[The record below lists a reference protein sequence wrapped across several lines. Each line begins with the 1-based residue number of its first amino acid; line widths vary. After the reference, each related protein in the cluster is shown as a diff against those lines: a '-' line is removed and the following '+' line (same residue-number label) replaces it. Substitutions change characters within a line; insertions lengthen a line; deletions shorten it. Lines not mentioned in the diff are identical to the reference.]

1 MKTTILKYIVCAAML
16 LFFQAVLAQG
26 STVIFSAT
34 GDVPYGSNEI
44 PIFQQQ
50 IADHNLYSPS
60 KFLIHL
66 GDIKEGTSSCPE
78 SIYQDV
84 SGILKE
90 LAAPCYIV
98 PGDNEYNDCSDPTQ
112 AWQYWTAY
120 FMRFEEN
127 FCGAFATEHQSV
139 RQENFAFLLDGV
151 LFVGI
156 NLVGGRVHSQ
166 NEWNTRMQQDADW
179 VDFQFQN
186 KKSQVRAA
194 VVFAQAGPDNSNRDL
209 FFNQF
214 RASAATF
221 AKPVLFMQGDGH
233 SWKNDKPFPEQNI
246 TRVQVNNGGEEDPV
260 QVTVNTST
268 TNPWVFLRN
277 PWSNNPPLYNVPP
290 CVEAGPDTTI
300 TLPGAAN
307 LHARVKDDGV
317 PLNPG
322 AVTLAWS
329 KTSGPGTV
337 IFANPSA
344 AKTTASFSAPGTYLL
359 RLTASDGSLQ
369 NYDELIVTVNGQGA
383 YLAVNDATV
392 TEGNSGT
399 VNAVFTVTLSGS
411 TGQTVTVN
419 YATANGTAAQG
430 SDYTAQSGT
439 LTFSGS
445 TVTRA
450 ITVAVIGDLTVEPD
464 ETFFVNLSGATNAT
478 IGDGQGLGTIL
489 NDDVPPPPVIS
500 SFSPAKGPHGT
511 QVTITGSNFS
521 GATQVAFNTTS
532 APGFI
537 IDSDTRIRANVP
549 SGATS
554 GKIRVT
560 NPAGSALSA
569 TDFIITHTL
578 AVTVS
583 GSGSVTLDPPGGVYD
598 QGSVVTLTAVPA
610 AGWQFLGWS
619 GDLSGSANPA
629 GITMNG
635 NKNVTAGFVEQGGGG
650 SVVYMET
657 RGGGAYGTI
666 VTTSASLA
674 AVSGDLY
681 LAAISTRPLM
691 NALSVSG
698 LGLTWTRVQAQ
709 CSGRGATGVEVWMAL
724 GTPSASGPVS
734 AAFPG
739 NANAVITVSRY
750 SGVAATNPIGTA
762 ISGNTLGLNGACS
775 GGVDNS
781 AYSFDLN
788 VSAGGAMVYCA
799 AAMRNKTHTPGSGYS
814 ERIEIFQ
821 GASGNVAGLA
831 IEDRGIP
838 SPALVTV
845 NGTFSGSVDWAVAA
859 LEIKPGNAGSPP
871 PQYTLTLN
879 ATGSGSVSAN
889 PPGGVYDSATVVT
902 LTASP
907 AAGYQFSGWSGDL
920 SGSTNPAAI
929 TMNANKTVTATF
941 TALPQY
947 TLTVNIAG
955 SGTVTLNPPGGVYT
969 AATVVTLTAAPAA
982 GFVFSG
988 WSGDLSGS
996 ANPAAITMDANKT
1009 VTATFTALPQYTLT
1023 ANISGNG
1030 TVQLNPPGG
1039 IYNQGTVVSLTAVPG
1054 TGFRFSGWSG
1064 DLSGTA
1070 NPASLTMDAN
1080 KTVTATFTPIPQ
1092 YTLTLATVGSGA
1104 ITANPPA
1111 TNGVYDSAAVV
1122 TLTAVPD
1129 AGWRFSGWSGDL
1141 SGTANPASL
1150 TMNANKTV
1158 TATFAPIPR
1167 YTLTLSTVGLG
1178 AITADPP
1185 APGGVYDSA
1194 AVVTLTANADPGWTF
1209 SGWSGDLSGSINPE
1223 IITMNTN
1230 KTVVATFTERMEVV
1244 YEQTVSGGAAN
1255 AAQVTTSTAIAGVS
1269 GDLYLAAIST
1279 RPRASVSAV
1288 SGLGLS
1294 WTRLAAQCAGR
1305 NLTGVEI
1312 WMAQGNPGGNGAV
1325 TAVLSNAAAVVLAV
1339 SRYSGVDAT
1348 APVGN
1353 LISGNTVGLNGPCS
1367 GGSDNSAY
1375 ALNLPVSVSG
1385 AMVYS
1390 AVAIRNRTHTPGAGY
1405 SERIEIFANNGF
1417 NRVGIAVQDQSIAGP
1432 GNILVN
1438 GTFSGSVD
1446 WAVIGL
1452 EIKPRSV
1459 STARLWSFSPGNPAT
1474 LEQPLSTAGGPA
1486 ALTSAPGEGTPLSAF
1501 SSLQFEVKDLPEAIR
1516 QAKLRLY
1523 GVNHSPE
1530 ELRIY
1535 PLRAVAEER
1544 RVNAANLSAPNDAP
1558 LSGGV
1563 HLDAHWIEYD
1573 LTALIRQSGS
1583 YVFAFSGVAPEHFN
1597 SLSSGGDH
1605 IIARLIIETAADP
1618 SAAAPATDSSPELA
1632 QGSPALS
1639 RAAGSEEDPPAVPE
1653 ELFLNANYPN
1663 PFNSDTR
1670 IEYGVP
1676 EAMHLRLVVYNLL
1689 GQQVRK
1695 LTEGYQPAGA
1705 QTALWDGR
1713 DDNGVPLGSG
1723 IYFIRLRA
1731 GDQQIVR
1738 KAILQK

>member
-1 MKTTILKYIVCAAML
+1 ML

-120 FMRFEEN
+120 FMHFEEN

-214 RASAATF
+214 RASAAAF

-739 NANAVITVSRY
+739 NADAVITVSRY

-1070 NPASLTMDAN
+1070 NPASLTM
-1080 KTVTATFTPIPQ
+1080 
-1092 YTLTLATVGSGA
+1092 
-1104 ITANPPA
+1104 
-1111 TNGVYDSAAVV
+1111 
-1122 TLTAVPD
+1122 
-1129 AGWRFSGWSGDL
+1129 
-1141 SGTANPASL
+1141 
-1150 TMNANKTV
+1150 NANKTV

-1194 AVVTLTANADPGWTF
+1194 AVVTLTANADPGWRF
-1209 SGWSGDLSGSINPE
+1209 SGWSGDLSGLINPE
-1223 IITMNTN
+1223 IITMNAN
-1230 KTVVATFTERMEVV
+1230 KSVTATFVERREVV
-1244 YEQTVSGGAAN
+1244 YEETVSGAA
-1255 AAQVTTSTAIAGVS
+1255 ASAVQVTTSAAIAGVS
-1269 GDLYLAAIST
+1269 GNLYLAAIAFKPNAT
-1279 RPRASVSAV
+1279 VTAV
-1288 SGLGLS
+1288 SGLGLT

-1305 NLTGVEI
+1305 NATGVEI
-1312 WMAQGNPGGNGAV
+1312 WMARGTPAGSGTV
-1325 TAVLSNAAAVVLAV
+1325 TAVISRTAAVVLAV
-1339 SRYSGVDAT
+1339 SRYSGVDET
-1348 APVGN
+1348 APIGN

-1367 GGSDNSAY
+1367 GGVDNAAY
-1375 ALNLPVSVSG
+1375 AFDLPVSVSG
-1385 AMVYS
+1385 ALVYS
-1390 AVAIRNRTHTPGAGY
+1390 AAAMRNRAHTPGAGY
-1405 SERIEIFANNGF
+1405 TERIEISANTGGNMAGM
-1417 NRVGIAVQDQSIAGP
+1417 AVQDQSIAAP
-1432 GNILVN
+1432 GTVLVN
-1438 GTFSGSVD
+1438 GTFSAKVD
-1446 WAVIGL
+1446 WAMIGL
-1452 EIKPRSV
+1452 EIKPRSA
-1459 STARLWSFSPGNPAT
+1459 STARLWSFSPGNPAS

-1486 ALTSAPGEGTPLSAF
+1486 ALTSAPGEGTPPSAF

-1523 GVNHSPE
+1523 GANLAPE

-1535 PLRAVAEER
+1535 PLRTVDEEG

-1618 SAAAPATDSSPELA
+1618 SAAAPATDSSPEPA

-1705 QTALWDGR
+1705 QTAL
-1713 DDNGVPLGSG
+1713 
-1723 IYFIRLRA
+1723 
-1731 GDQQIVR
+1731 
-1738 KAILQK
+1738 